1 MNAYRE
7 AADFLPQTVF
17 EMDVTGRLTFLNRM
31 GFQAFNYT
39 EEDFE
44 RGLQAPQMLAP
55 GDRARAAWSITQA
68 MAREHYSHEFDA
80 LRKDGSTFP
89 VIIHAS
95 PIVREGRAVG
105 LRGILVDITERK
117 KAEEEREWLQERLR
131 HSEKMEAI
139 GQLAG
144 GIAHD
149 FNNHLSA
156 ILGFA
161 EILLERMADPEQVP
175 FLDGIIK
182 SSRRSA
188 ELTRQLLA
196 FARKGK
202 FLTVLVDLQEVIE
215 EVVQILKHSIDKRI
229 VLRQVTDGRP
239 ALVLGDPCELQN
251 ALMNLAINARDAMPD
266 GGEMTFSTRV
276 RQLDEATCR
285 RLASDVLPGTFLEVS
300 VSDTGMGIERDIQ
313 QRIFEP
319 FFTTKELGK
328 GTGLGLASVYGTM
341 KNHRG
346 AIMVTSE
353 PGHGS
358 CFKLFLP
365 LAQLRDGEAVESV
378 ETRTG
383 IQSLDIPP
391 GSGQILVIEDEAL
404 VGQML
409 LVMLGHL
416 GFKATLMQD
425 GRAALDHFGAIW
437 RTVDLVI
444 MDLVMPNLSGLETFR
459 GLKAISPD
467 VPVVVS
473 SGYGA
478 DGEAQQIMDE
488 GATAFLQ
495 KPYQVRELS
504 QVLARVFPSQVV

>member
-1 MNAYRE
+1 M
-7 AADFLPQTVF
+7 LVP
-17 EMDVTGRLTFLNRM
+17 
-31 GFQAFNYT
+31 
-39 EEDFE
+39 ED
-44 RGLQAPQMLAP
+44 RV
-55 GDRARAAWSITQA
+55 RAAQAISRA
-68 MAREHYSHEFDA
+68 MAGDNYDHEFEA
-80 LRKDGSTFP
+80 LRKDGSTLP

-95 PIVREGRAVG
+95 PIVREGRPVG
-105 LRGILVDITERK
+105 LRGILVDITEQK
-117 KAEEEREWLQERLR
+117 KAEGEREWLQERLR

-161 EILLERMADPEQVP
+161 EILLERLGEPELIH
-175 FLDGIIK
+175 FTNGIIK
-182 SSRRSA
+182 SCKRSA

-202 FLTVLVDLQEVIE
+202 FITVLVDLQDVIE

-229 VLRQVTDGRP
+229 VIKQVSDHRP
-239 ALVLGDPCELQN
+239 ALVLGDPYELQN

-266 GGEMTFSTRV
+266 GGELTFATQV

-285 RLASDVLPGTFLEVS
+285 RLPYDIFPGEFLEIS
-300 VSDTGMGIERDIQ
+300 VSDTGIGIEKEVQ
-313 QRIFEP
+313 PKIFEP

-346 AIMVTSE
+346 AIMVYSE
-353 PGHGS
+353 PGRGS

-365 LAQLRDGEAVESV
+365 LAELHDGEVVASKEA
-378 ETRTG
+378 RMA
-383 IQSLDIPP
+383 IQSLGIPP
-391 GSGQILVIEDEAL
+391 GSKQVLVIEDEEL

-409 LVMLGHL
+409 LVMLRHL
-416 GFKATLMQD
+416 GFRAVLMQD
-425 GRAALDHFGAIW
+425 GRAALEHFQDVWRAI
-437 RTVDLVI
+437 DLVI
-444 MDLVMPNLSGLETFR
+444 MDLVMPNLSGLDTFR
-459 GLKAISPD
+459 GLKGINPE

-473 SGYGA
+473 SGYSV
-478 DGEAQQIMDE
+478 DGEAQRIMDE

-495 KPYQVRELS
+495 KPYQIGELS
-504 QVLARVFPSQVV
+504 HVLARIFSPATG